1 MYNKVINLALVSQ
14 VAQGLQE
21 LREKMVF
28 IGGAVISLYTDDP
41 AADEI
46 RPTSDIDMTINLA
59 NYAEWAKMQERLLE
73 LEFYPDPH
81 GQSICSYKFQKI
93 AIDIM
98 PAEDSSIGISNK
110 WYKPGFKY
118 LQQIELPDGTT
129 INILPSP
136 YFLATKLEAFKD
148 RGKNDFYGSHD
159 FEDIIYLIDN
169 RTTIVEEILAADED
183 VYKYIKDELISIKKH
198 PQAEEILAMHIHPL
212 IREER
217 FKILLDKIER
227 IINDQEKDS
236 IELDNTDN
244 FSAEDIKN
252 LKEAIKYFRA
262 REGSFS
268 SEDELLPIIGKLEG
282 LVNIK
287 NFNKDEIKLLLKV
300 INENIE
306 FMHKYDGYK
315 SLSQEQSLNL
325 KQQILEPL
333 YVLRKSLMKI

>member
-1 MYNKVINLALVSQ
+1 MHNKVINLALVSQ

-118 LQQIELPDGTT
+118 LQQIALLDGTT

-183 VYKYIKDELISIKKH
+183 VCKYVKDELTSIKKH

-217 FKILLDKIER
+217 FKMLMEKIEM
-227 IINDQEKDS
+227 I
-236 IELDNTDN
+236 TD
-244 FSAEDIKN
+244 
-252 LKEAIKYFRA
+252 
-262 REGSFS
+262 
-268 SEDELLPIIGKLEG
+268 
-282 LVNIK
+282 
-287 NFNKDEIKLLLKV
+287 
-300 INENIE
+300 
-306 FMHKYDGYK
+306 
-315 SLSQEQSLNL
+315 
-325 KQQILEPL
+325 
-333 YVLRKSLMKI
+333 